1 MKDLDTKN
9 LRIRKFK
16 IEDAEDIYKNLA
28 TERKLEKCLGY
39 NLHKSVEETKSVVSS
54 YIYEYEANELAWAI
68 EEKQSNSAIGYI
80 NALEVSTLK
89 EYCNIKFGISFKYVE
104 KHYMEEALNCVLEYI
119 FNEKK
124 FNMVVSK
131 FYDGNKE
138 ITNYKTIILEG
149 IGMKKEAVLRNR
161 KINEKTGMVEN
172 QVIYSITKDEFFEFN
187 DIDEYINKEVL
198 SFK

>member
-1 MKDLDTKN
+1 MKDLETKN
-9 LRIRKFK
+9 LKIRKFK

-39 NLHKSVEETKSVVSS
+39 KIHENVEETKKMVSS

-68 EEKQSNSAIGYI
+68 EEKQSHSAIGYI
-80 NALEVSTLK
+80 NALEVSNLK
-89 EYCNIKFGISFKYVE
+89 EYCNIKFGIAFKDIE

-119 FNEKK
+119 FNEKS

-131 FYDGNKE
+131 FFDGNE
-138 ITNYKTIILEG
+138 ELTNYKTAILEG

-161 KINEKTGMVEN
+161 RINEKTGVIEN

-187 DIDEYINKEVL
+187 KKQKIKIA
-198 SFK
+198 

>member
-1 MKDLDTKN
+1 MKDLETKN
-9 LRIRKFK
+9 LRVRKFR

-28 TERKLEKCLGY
+28 TEKKLEKCLGY
-39 NLHKSVEETKSVVSS
+39 NIHQSVEETRKMVSS

-68 EEKQSNSAIGYI
+68 EEKQSHLAIGFI
-80 NALEVSTLK
+80 NALEVSKLN
-89 EYCNIKFGISFKYVE
+89 EYCNIKFGIAFKYIK
-104 KHYMEEALNCVLEYI
+104 KHYMEEALNCVLEYV

-138 ITNYKTIILEG
+138 ITEYKTAILEK

-161 KINEKTGMVEN
+161 KINEKTGIIEN

-187 DIDEYINKEVL
+187 KKNKI
-198 SFK
+198 

>member
-1 MKDLDTKN
+1 MKDLETKN

-39 NLHKSVEETKSVVSS
+39 KMHKNVEETKKMVAS

-68 EEKQSNSAIGYI
+68 EEKQNNSAIGYI
-80 NALEVSTLK
+80 NALEVSNLK
-89 EYCNIKFGISFKYVE
+89 EYCNIKFGIALKDIE

-119 FNEKK
+119 FNEKN

-131 FYDGNKE
+131 FYDGNEE
-138 ITNYKTIILEG
+138 ITKYKTAILEG

-161 KINEKTGMVEN
+161 KINEKTGIIEN
-172 QVIYSITKDEFFEFN
+172 QVIYSITKNEFWK
-187 DIDEYINKEVL
+187 INK
-198 SFK
+198 SSQIMIA

>member
-1 MKDLDTKN
+1 MKDLETKN
-9 LRIRKFK
+9 LKVRKFR

-28 TERKLEKCLGY
+28 TEKKLEKCLGY
-39 NLHKSVEETKSVVSS
+39 NIHKSVEETRKMVSS

-68 EEKQSNSAIGYI
+68 EEKEGHSAIGFI
-80 NALEVSTLK
+80 NALEVSNLN
-89 EYCNIKFGISFKYVE
+89 EYCNIKFGIAFKYIE

-138 ITNYKTIILEG
+138 ITGYKTEILET

-161 KINEKTGMVEN
+161 KINEKTGIIEN
-172 QVIYSITKDEFFEFN
+172 QVIYSITKDEFLN
-187 DIDEYINKEVL
+187 L
-198 SFK
+198 